1 MEVVDI
7 LKDILQNRISNQ
19 IFYNKNLIIMRN
31 PEVRQLLTQLR
42 DNEMR
47 AIVKLQQKID
57 RLQDASGII
66 SKIFPTKARY

>member
-1 MEVVDI
+1 
-7 LKDILQNRISNQ
+7 
-19 IFYNKNLIIMRN
+19 MRN

-47 AIVKLQQKID
+47 AIVVAAKID

-66 SKIFPTKARY
+66 SKIFSDKSQVLIFTWL